1 MELSSWTKTFFL
13 VLAYYRLNTTPVL
26 MANKLSRT
34 FQNGLV
40 LGLSTVA
47 LICASSVSAQGKLV
61 DRRDQAE
68 GWYVPVH
75 GQVLIEGKKAEQYQV
90 VLYKENVELGKL
102 ECDKKGRFELELDI
116 DAAYTVRIIKEGFQ
130 EKMVHV
136 ETTIPKDLVKY
147 PAYECTVS
155 LQKNASANIDP
166 FYTDF
171 PSAIIRYNEELGGFY
186 HSEHYLT
193 HIQTKL
199 AGFANASF

>member
-1 MELSSWTKTFFL
+1 M
-13 VLAYYRLNTTPVL
+13 VNT
-26 MANKLSRT
+26 LSRFTYAST
-34 FQNGLV
+34 FL
-40 LGLSTVA
+40 LGTSLTAMLFASTA
-47 LICASSVSAQGKLV
+47 FGQGRLV

-75 GQVLIEGKKAEQYQV
+75 GQVLVEGKKADKYQV
-90 VLYKENVELGKL
+90 ILYKENAELGKL
-102 ECDKKGRFELELDI
+102 DCDKKGRFELELDI
-116 DAAYTVRIIKEGFQ
+116 DAAYTIRIIKAGYQ
-130 EKMVHV
+130 EKMVHL
-136 ETTIPKDLVKY
+136 ETVLPKDLVKY

-155 LQKNASANIDP
+155 LQQNASANIDP

-199 AGFANASF
+199 AGYAAASF